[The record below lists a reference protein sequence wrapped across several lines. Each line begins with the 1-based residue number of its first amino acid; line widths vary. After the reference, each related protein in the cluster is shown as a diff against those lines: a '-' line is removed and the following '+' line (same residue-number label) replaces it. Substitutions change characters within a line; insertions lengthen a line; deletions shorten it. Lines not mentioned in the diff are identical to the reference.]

1 MPDNEKKIT
10 KLDEDDLSAVAGGR
24 GRTLFSRPY
33 CRVCGKKM
41 GRGPSLFVFVCGNVS
56 CSRFNVITPS
66 GECLWK

>member
-24 GRTLFSRPY
+24 GRTLF
-33 CRVCGKKM
+33 
-41 GRGPSLFVFVCGNVS
+41 VS